1 MGRDDNHALL
11 QMFFAAH
18 LSQAVG
24 HIAEIGVAD
33 LVGEDGTRR
42 VSDLALETGCHERTL
57 YRVMR
62 YLASHGIFVEQDDR
76 AFGHTS
82 LSKALRSE
90 AENSFRPVARMLQM
104 VSRGLAG
111 FDHTLK
117 TEGSALA
124 HVFGEP
130 IFDYL
135 STHPD
140 EAAIFDAAMPAF
152 HVGEIDAMLD
162 AYDFS
167 EIGTVA
173 DIGGGGGAV
182 ITGVLQNHPGM
193 RGVLFDLGHVIGRA
207 QENLERDGVADRCRT
222 VEGSFFDTVPD
233 GADAYLM
240 RHIIHDWSDAD
251 SVRILENCRKAVP
264 AGGRLLIVETIVPEG
279 NDPSPA
285 KEMDVMML
293 LYPGGMERTETEYR
307 ELFAAAGFEKAGQ
320 SSEPL
325 RVRPHSARSAS
336 IGSSRAAR
344 RTGR

>member
-111 FDHTLK
+111 FDHTL
-117 TEGSALA
+117 
-124 HVFGEP
+124 
-130 IFDYL
+130 
-135 STHPD
+135 
-140 EAAIFDAAMPAF
+140 
-152 HVGEIDAMLD
+152 
-162 AYDFS
+162 
-167 EIGTVA
+167 
-173 DIGGGGGAV
+173 
-182 ITGVLQNHPGM
+182 
-193 RGVLFDLGHVIGRA
+193 
-207 QENLERDGVADRCRT
+207 
-222 VEGSFFDTVPD
+222 
-233 GADAYLM
+233 
-240 RHIIHDWSDAD
+240 
-251 SVRILENCRKAVP
+251 
-264 AGGRLLIVETIVPEG
+264 
-279 NDPSPA
+279 
-285 KEMDVMML
+285 
-293 LYPGGMERTETEYR
+293 
-307 ELFAAAGFEKAGQ
+307 
-320 SSEPL
+320 
-325 RVRPHSARSAS
+325 
-336 IGSSRAAR
+336 
-344 RTGR
+344 